1 MVLMRM
7 GRCSCVQGSC
17 LTIFQNHT
25 PTLRLQELLTM
36 ELCPLTSATSF
47 ELGTWAAQSMGLE
60 TEGSQLLLETKCGS
74 GSRHGGED
82 YVFSLLTG
90 YCEPPTG
97 VSLREGLYFNPYFPG
112 QAIGMAPP
120 IYTEVLEYDDG
131 TPATM
136 SQVAKDV
143 ATFLRW
149 ASEPEHDHRKRMGLK
164 VNS

>member
-131 TPATM
+131 ECPLPWVL
-136 SQVAKDV
+136 SY
-143 ATFLRW
+143 
-149 ASEPEHDHRKRMGLK
+149 S
-164 VNS
+164 